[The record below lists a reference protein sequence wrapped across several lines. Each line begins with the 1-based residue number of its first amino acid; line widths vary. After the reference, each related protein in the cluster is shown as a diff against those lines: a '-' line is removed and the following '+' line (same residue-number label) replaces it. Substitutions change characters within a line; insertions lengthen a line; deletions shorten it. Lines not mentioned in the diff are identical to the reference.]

1 MFSHKNVNRKKILN
15 FLKQGQKQKQV
26 ITNNRRDDNYNN
38 MVQEWKSKKT
48 FDLKTL
54 GNTKKKTMNES
65 KKGLFNRRDI
75 YLEEI
80 ENELQH
86 IIEELENDINWKIYE
101 R

>member
-1 MFSHKNVNRKKILN
+1 MFSHKNVNRNKILN

-26 ITNNRRDDNYNN
+26 ITNNRRDENYNN

>member
-26 ITNNRRDDNYNN
+26 ITNNRRDENYNN

-86 IIEELENDINWKIYE
+86 IIEELENDIN
-101 R
+101 

>member
-26 ITNNRRDDNYNN
+26 ITNNRRDENYNN